1 MYFLSNLHLGSIE
14 CWTSVR
20 RPFQLCQ
27 CSLTDE
33 PLTQKTKTFTKH
45 LTSEI
50 LRGDCGKFEAV
61 WFFLKRK
68 AQVNKATGLT
78 VDWWPR
84 VQAAFSQR
92 KERNVAPHQFWDIS
106 FSRIYILHNF
116 LASKS
121 QPSWSTYTTYDM
133 SLLGAR
139 GYQLKDEFVIP
150 FQVSG
155 VKIKRDECSIEWLS
169 LFTKLCW
176 LMFFPEAKGE
186 KARKSSFTTPYPHH
200 TPKHNP
206 HISNNLCWMFL

>member
-68 AQVNKATGLT
+68 AEVNKATGLT

-92 KERNVAPHQFWDIS
+92 KERNVAPNQFWDIS
-106 FSRIYILHNF
+106 FSEIYILHNRH
-116 LASKS
+116 LICSLLYLR
-121 QPSWSTYTTYDM
+121 TYVTYDM
-133 SLLGAR
+133 PLLGAR
-139 GYQLKDEFVIP
+139 GYQLKVEFEIP

-155 VKIKRDECSIEWLS
+155 ERCQNKHRKNCECCPGHS
-169 LFTKLCW
+169 LTALLC
-176 LMFFPEAKGE
+176 
-186 KARKSSFTTPYPHH
+186 STP
-200 TPKHNP
+200 
-206 HISNNLCWMFL
+206 L